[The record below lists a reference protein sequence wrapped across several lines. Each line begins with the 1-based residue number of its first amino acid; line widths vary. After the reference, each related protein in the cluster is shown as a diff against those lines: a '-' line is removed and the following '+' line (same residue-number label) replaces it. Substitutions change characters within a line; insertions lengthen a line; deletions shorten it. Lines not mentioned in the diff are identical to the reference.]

1 MAWETKGR
9 TRYYTRSR
17 RVGRRVVREY
27 WGMGPEAHLAAALD
41 DRRRREREA
50 TRAARR
56 RQRSRW
62 EAAARPLNELAGLAE
77 LFVRAAL
84 FAAGFHRHQRSWR
97 RRRRH
102 GRD

>member
-9 TRYYTRSR
+9 SRYYTRSK

-27 WGMGPEAHLAAALD
+27 LGMGPEAHLAAALD
-41 DRRRREREA
+41 ERRRQDREA
-50 TRAARR
+50 ARAARR
-56 RQRSRW
+56 CQRERW
-62 EAAARPLNELAGLAE
+62 EAAARPLNELADLVE
-77 LFVRAAL
+77 LFVRATL

-97 RRRRH
+97 RRRH

>member
-9 TRYYTRSR
+9 CCYYTRSR
-17 RVGRRVVREY
+17 RVGRRVVRESF
-27 WGMGPEAHLAAALD
+27 GKGPEAHLAAALD
-41 DRRRREREA
+41 NQRRHEREA
-50 TRAARR
+50 ARTARR
-56 RQRSRW
+56 CQRERW
-62 EAAARPLNELAGLAE
+62 EAAARPLNELADLVE

-97 RRRRH
+97 RRRH

>member
-1 MAWETKGR
+1 MAWETKG
-9 TRYYTRSR
+9 TSRYYTRSR

-27 WGMGPEAHLAAALD
+27 LGMGPEAHLAAALD

-50 TRAARR
+50 ARAARR

-62 EAAARPLNELAGLAE
+62 EAAARPLNDLAGLAE

-97 RRRRH
+97 RRRH

>member
-27 WGMGPEAHLAAALD
+27 LGMGPEAHLAAALD

-50 TRAARR
+50 ARTNR
-56 RQRSRW
+56 RCQRERW
-62 EAAARPLNELAGLAE
+62 EAAAQPLNELADLSE
-77 LFVRAAL
+77 LFVWAAL

-97 RRRRH
+97 RRRH
-102 GRD
+102 GCD